1 MHSFTEKKAVCL
13 VNISPVRASNSD
25 TSEIVTQ
32 LLFGEVFTLHEITQ
46 SWCRI
51 TTFNDNYEGW
61 IDLKHALILSE
72 KEIKKWSDIAVPQL
86 DLTRE
91 LITPWGKQLISRG
104 AYIPFDFREEF
115 NIGPSAFKLSST
127 SLFDKPLYPF
137 QLALEYLNTP
147 YLWGGKSPFGIDCS
161 GLTQMVYRFY
171 DYNLPRDASQQVE
184 VGQEIDYNDLQA
196 NDLAFFENANG
207 KITHVGVVGEDQ
219 TIIHAAGRVRV
230 DILTRA
236 GIFNDELQQLTH
248 NLKVIKRL

>member
-147 YLWGGKSPFGIDCS
+147 YLWGGKSQS
-161 GLTQMVYRFY
+161 G
-171 DYNLPRDASQQVE
+171 
-184 VGQEIDYNDLQA
+184 
-196 NDLAFFENANG
+196 
-207 KITHVGVVGEDQ
+207 
-219 TIIHAAGRVRV
+219 TINSEW
-230 DILTRA
+230 T
-236 GIFNDELQQLTH
+236 FSTP
-248 NLKVIKRL
+248 